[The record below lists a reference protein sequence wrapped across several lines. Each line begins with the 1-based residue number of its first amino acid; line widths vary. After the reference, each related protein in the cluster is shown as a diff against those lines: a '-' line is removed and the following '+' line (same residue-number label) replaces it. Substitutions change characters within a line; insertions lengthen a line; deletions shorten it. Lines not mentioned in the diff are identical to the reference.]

1 MKKIEKAMCEAVNAQ
16 KSWKSG
22 NTEVRVRKSI
32 SGNIEVAVYL
42 FGNKIMEQ
50 YEDGDGKVEMFF
62 SLAGWNTNTTRSRL
76 NALGI
81 EVRQKKGEPMWNG
94 GRINPYGWYDA
105 LEV

>member
-16 KSWKSG
+16 KNFKKS
-22 NTEVRVRKSI
+22 NTEVRVVKKDT
-32 SGNIEVAVYL
+32 VTVVCVYL
-42 FGNKIMEQ
+42 NENRICEV
-50 YEDGDGKVEMFF
+50 YECEDGYTEMMF
-62 SLAGWNTNTTRSRL
+62 SLAGCNTATTRSRL

-81 EVRQKKGEPMWNG
+81 EVRKKKGEPMWNG

>member
-1 MKKIEKAMCEAVNAQ
+1 MNKIEKAMCDAVNAQ
-16 KSWKSG
+16 KNWKSG
-22 NTEVRVRKSI
+22 NTEVRVVKKDTVTI
-32 SGNIEVAVYL
+32 VCVYL
-42 FGNKIMEQ
+42 HGNRICEV
-50 YEDGDGKVEMFF
+50 YEGEEGNTAMMF
-62 SLAGWNTNTTRSRL
+62 SLAGWNTTTTRSRL